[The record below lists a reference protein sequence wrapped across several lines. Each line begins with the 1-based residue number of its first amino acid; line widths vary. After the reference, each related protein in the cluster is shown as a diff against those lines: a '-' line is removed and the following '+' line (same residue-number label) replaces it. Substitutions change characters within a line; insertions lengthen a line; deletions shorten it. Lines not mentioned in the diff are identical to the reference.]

1 MINSIKHFEEHCIT
15 NFEKLEDNFIKNPQN
30 LAEYVYGITDE
41 LHKLGLQMLKESLE
55 TIDQMFQES
64 FLRWKPWTIKAY
76 KTKSLLTSQGEV
88 MLQKALFQNKETK
101 ERVYLLDRILDLPL
115 NQRLSENAMSQML
128 KEAVQTSYRWG
139 AELVS
144 LQAEVSR

>member
-64 FLRWKPWTIKAY
+64 FLR
-76 KTKSLLTSQGEV
+76 
-88 MLQKALFQNKETK
+88 
-101 ERVYLLDRILDLPL
+101 
-115 NQRLSENAMSQML
+115 
-128 KEAVQTSYRWG
+128 
-139 AELVS
+139 
-144 LQAEVSR
+144 